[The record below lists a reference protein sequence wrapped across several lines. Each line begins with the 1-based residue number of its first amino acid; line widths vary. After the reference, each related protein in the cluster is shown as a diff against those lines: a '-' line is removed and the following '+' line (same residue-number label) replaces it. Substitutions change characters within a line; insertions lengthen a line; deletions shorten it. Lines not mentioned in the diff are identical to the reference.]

1 MTTDKRWLAIYN
13 VRQGN
18 LCASYLGQLVFVIEA
33 IGILSMDT
41 SSVVLLETTHV
52 VDIVLFH

>member
-1 MTTDKRWLAIYN
+1 MSDREIYVLQIWDN
-13 VRQGN
+13 WSSLSQ
-18 LCASYLGQLVFVIEA
+18 IHKA